1 MKHLRILSVLFFLTG
16 CSITQQTQNANV
28 VISVQKLPCMGNCPV
43 YKVSI
48 YSNRLVIFEGKENVS
63 KIGTYT
69 MKLDKQKFREL
80 QLAFLNSDFFEMED
94 VYSAQIMDLQS
105 TYLYFSY
112 NGKEKKILD
121 YYNSPEVLKE
131 LAKMMEELYEQKDW
145 KKVGNK

>member
-1 MKHLRILSVLFFLTG
+1 MKYLRILSVLFFLTG

>member
-1 MKHLRILSVLFFLTG
+1 
-16 CSITQQTQNANV
+16 
-28 VISVQKLPCMGNCPV
+28 
-43 YKVSI
+43 
-48 YSNRLVIFEGKENVS
+48 
-63 KIGTYT
+63 

-131 LAKMMEELYEQKDW
+131 LAKMMEELNEQKDW